1 MLRQKVITRQTV
13 TRRILIIEDTPT
25 IARVQKHIAQKV
37 GYEADIAGSL
47 AEAKKLVEEHSY
59 FCSVVDFILPD
70 APKGEA
76 IPFTIASDI
85 PTIVMTGNLDETTR
99 NIVEKHPIIDYITKE
114 NKQAYQY
121 LEKQLARLP
130 RNEQVQVLVVDDSAA
145 TRHHICNLLTR
156 HKYQTIEAVDGVDA
170 LKVLAENPK
179 ISVII
184 TDNEMPNMNGDE
196 LCVEIRRLYSNDEK
210 AIIGI
215 SALDTLHLSTR
226 FLKSG
231 ADDYLRK
238 PFNNEE
244 FYCRLSQNVDMLEN
258 IKTIRLQANTDY
270 LTKLPNRR
278 YFFGEANSH
287 LKAAKLAEN
296 SVSLAMIDIDHF
308 KSINDNYGH
317 DAGDEVLKGLSQC
330 MAKYFKNNLVG
341 RFGGEEFAVYF
352 ADQDR
357 HESLQ
362 RLEKFRL
369 FVEKHS
375 PEFSKDRIKFTL
387 SIGFH
392 NGPIYSLD
400 ELIKQADLKL
410 YQAKESGRNKL
421 IS

>member
-1 MLRQKVITRQTV
+1 M

-47 AEAKKLVEEHSY
+47 AEAKELISKHSY
-59 FCSVVDFILPD
+59 FCAVVDFILPD
-70 APKGEA
+70 APNGEA
-76 IPFTIASDI
+76 VPCTIEADI

-130 RNEQVQVLVVDDSAA
+130 RNEQILVLVVDDSAA

-156 HKYQTIEAVDGVDA
+156 HKYQTLEAVDGVDA

-287 LKAAKLAEN
+287 LKAAKVSDT
-296 SVSLAMIDIDHF
+296 SVSLAMIDVDHF

-317 DAGDEVLKGLSQC
+317 DAGDDVLKGLSQC
-330 MAKYFKNNLVG
+330 MAKYFEDNLVG

-352 ADQDR
+352 ADQDPQ
-357 HESLQ
+357 ESLQ

-375 PEFSKDRIKFTL
+375 PEFSKDHIKFTL

-392 NGPIYSLD
+392 NGPVYSLD

-410 YQAKESGRNKL
+410 YQAKDTGRNKL
-421 IS
+421 VS

>member
-1 MLRQKVITRQTV
+1 M

-47 AEAKKLVEEHSY
+47 AEAKELINKHSY
-59 FCSVVDFILPD
+59 FCAVVDFILPD
-70 APKGEA
+70 APNGEA
-76 IPFTIASDI
+76 VPCTIEADI

-130 RNEQVQVLVVDDSAA
+130 RNEQILVLVVDDSAA
-145 TRHHICNLLTR
+145 TRHHIYNLLTR
-156 HKYQTIEAVDGVDA
+156 HKYKTIEAVDGVDA

-287 LKAAKLAEN
+287 LKAAKVSDT
-296 SVSLAMIDIDHF
+296 SVSLAMIDVDHF

-317 DAGDEVLKGLSQC
+317 DAGDDVLKGLSQC
-330 MAKYFKNNLVG
+330 MAKYFKDNLVG

-352 ADQDR
+352 ADQDAQ
-357 HESLQ
+357 ESLQ

-375 PEFSKDRIKFTL
+375 PEFSKDHIKFTL

-392 NGPIYSLD
+392 NGPVYSLD

-410 YQAKESGRNKL
+410 YQAKDTGRNKL
-421 IS
+421 VS

>member
-1 MLRQKVITRQTV
+1 M

-37 GYEADIAGSL
+37 GYEADIAGNL
-47 AEAKKLVEEHSY
+47 AEAKELISKHSY
-59 FCSVVDFILPD
+59 FCAVVDFILPD
-70 APKGEA
+70 APTGEA
-76 IPFTIASDI
+76 VPCTIAADI

-130 RNEQVQVLVVDDSAA
+130 RNEQILVLVVDDSAA

-170 LKVLAENPK
+170 LKVLAENPQ

-210 AIIGI
+210 AVIGI
-215 SALDTLHLSTR
+215 SAYDTLHLSTR

-278 YFFGEANSH
+278 YFFGEANNH
-287 LKAAKLAEN
+287 LKAAKMSDT

-330 MAKYFKNNLVG
+330 MAKYFGDNLVG

-352 ADQDR
+352 ADQDPQ
-357 HESLQ
+357 ESLQ

-375 PEFSKDRIKFTL
+375 SEFSKDHIKFTL

-392 NGPIYSLD
+392 NGPVYSLD

-410 YQAKESGRNKL
+410 YQAKDSGRNKL
-421 IS
+421 VS

>member
-1 MLRQKVITRQTV
+1 M

-25 IARVQKHIAQKV
+25 IAQVQKHIAQKV

-47 AEAKKLVEEHSY
+47 AEAKELINKHSY
-59 FCSVVDFILPD
+59 FCAVVDFILPD
-70 APKGEA
+70 APNGEA
-76 IPFTIASDI
+76 VPCTIEADI

-130 RNEQVQVLVVDDSAA
+130 RNEQILVLVVDDSAA
-145 TRHHICNLLTR
+145 TRHHIYNLLTR
-156 HKYQTIEAVDGVDA
+156 HKYQTLEAVDGVDA

-287 LKAAKLAEN
+287 LKAAKVSDT
-296 SVSLAMIDIDHF
+296 SVSLAMIDVDHF

-317 DAGDEVLKGLSQC
+317 DAGDDVLKGLSQC
-330 MAKYFKNNLVG
+330 MAKYFEDNLVG

-352 ADQDR
+352 ADQDKQ
-357 HESLQ
+357 ESLQ

-375 PEFSKDRIKFTL
+375 SEFSKDHIKFTL

-392 NGPIYSLD
+392 NGPVYSLD

-410 YQAKESGRNKL
+410 YQAKDTGRNKL
-421 IS
+421 VS